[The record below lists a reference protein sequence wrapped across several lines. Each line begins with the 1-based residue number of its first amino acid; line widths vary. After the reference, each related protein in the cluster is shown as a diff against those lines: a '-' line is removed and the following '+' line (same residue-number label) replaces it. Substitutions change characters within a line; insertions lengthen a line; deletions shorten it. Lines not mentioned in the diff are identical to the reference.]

1 MKTDV
6 VDLKPGELPQGGPSI
21 VVVAADAASTPAG
34 RYRQAGR
41 AGDAQPPGKPLVA
54 LIRSGVLST
63 PDTIQVSDSSAD
75 GNTFRLTLDLRRYI
89 GPISANV
96 ERETIVQAELGAL
109 SPGHYAVVVTRTTRE
124 FQDLQHPEQAA
135 NPTSAEERLE
145 FDVR

>member
-6 VDLKPGELPQGGPSI
+6 VDLKWGDLPQDGPPI
-21 VVVAADAASTPAG
+21 VVVAADAASTAAG

-41 AGDAQPPGKPLVA
+41 PGDALPSGKPLVA
-54 LIRSGVLST
+54 LVRSGVLST
-63 PDTIQVSDSSAD
+63 PDTIEVDESSSD

-96 ERETIVQAELGAL
+96 EREALVQAELGAL
-109 SPGHYAVVVTRTTRE
+109 SAGHYTVVVTQTIRE
-124 FQDLQHPEQAA
+124 FQTIQQPEQAA
-135 NPTSAEERLE
+135 NPTSTEQRFE

>member
-6 VDLKPGELPQGGPSI
+6 IDLKLGDLPQSGPSI
-21 VVVAADAASTPAG
+21 VVVATDAAGTPAG

-41 AGDAQPPGKPLVA
+41 PADSLPSGKPLVA
-54 LIRSGVLST
+54 LVRSGVLST
-63 PDTIQVSDSSAD
+63 PDTIEVADSSTD
-75 GNTFRLTLDLRRYI
+75 GHTFRLTLDLRRYT

-96 ERETIVQAELGAL
+96 ERETLVQAELGAL
-109 SPGHYAVVVTRTTRE
+109 SPGRYTVVVTRTTRE
-124 FQDLQHPEQAA
+124 FQNLQQPEQAA

>member
-6 VDLKPGELPQGGPSI
+6 VDLKPGELPRGGPSL

-34 RYRQAGR
+34 RYRQARSGE
-41 AGDAQPPGKPLVA
+41 ALPPGKPLVA
-54 LIRSGVLST
+54 LIRSGLLST
-63 PDTIQVSDSSAD
+63 PDTVAVADSSSD
-75 GNTFRLTLDLRRYI
+75 GNTFRLTLDVRRYI

-109 SPGHYAVVVTRTTRE
+109 AAGHYVVVVTRATRE

-135 NPTSAEERLE
+135 NPTSAEDRLE